1 MRNEEAK
8 GGVPSGVL
16 GKNREA
22 IGKLAQSEEAHRLM
36 ELLERQGGVR
46 EAAAAAAGGDAAQLL
61 AMMNRLMQTPEGAEL
76 VDKIGDYAK
85 KAGLE

>member
-36 ELLERQGGVR
+36 ELLERQGVQ
-46 EAAAAAAGGDAAQLL
+46 EDF
-61 AMMNRLMQTPEGAEL
+61 E
-76 VDKIGDYAK
+76 
-85 KAGLE
+85 